1 MLKIITLVTKFII
14 VTLAALLFASCNMVS
29 QINGIKGSGHVTTEK
44 RIVNGNFTQV
54 SVSNAI
60 DLVLEQSDKVE
71 IIVEADDN
79 LQDGIT
85 TQISN
90 GKLEIGCKYNGFNN
104 ITSKKVIVRAPLI
117 ESIEASSA
125 ATASNL
131 GIIKS
136 NEIRIDGSSAASID
150 LNIEAEKI
158 LCDAS
163 SASKISLKG
172 KGLNASYSTSS
183 AGTIKA
189 ADLFINDIQ
198 SKASSGSHQ
207 IINPRVNLIAEASSG
222 ASIKYKNK
230 PISLSKDTSSGGSV
244 SQE

>member
-14 VTLAALLFASCNMVS
+14 VTLTALLFASCNMVS

-44 RIVNGNFTQV
+44 RIVNSSFTQV

-79 LQDGIT
+79 LQNGIT
-85 TQISN
+85 TEVNN
-90 GKLEIGCKYNGFNN
+90 GKLEIGCKYNGFSN
-104 ITSKKVIVRAPLI
+104 ITSKKVVVRTPFL
-117 ESIEASSA
+117 ESIEANSA
-125 ATASNL
+125 ATVTNQ
-131 GIIKS
+131 GIIKAS
-136 NEIRIDGSSAASID
+136 EITIDGSSAATLD
-150 LNIEAEKI
+150 LHIEAEKI
-158 LCDAS
+158 YCNAS
-163 SASKISLKG
+163 SASTINIKG
-172 KGLNASYSTSS
+172 KGLNAYYKTSS

-207 IINPRVNLIAEASSG
+207 TINPRVNLIAEASSG
-222 ASIKYKNK
+222 ARIKYKNK
-230 PISLSKDTSSGGSV
+230 PVSLSKNTSSGGSV
-244 SQE
+244 AQE